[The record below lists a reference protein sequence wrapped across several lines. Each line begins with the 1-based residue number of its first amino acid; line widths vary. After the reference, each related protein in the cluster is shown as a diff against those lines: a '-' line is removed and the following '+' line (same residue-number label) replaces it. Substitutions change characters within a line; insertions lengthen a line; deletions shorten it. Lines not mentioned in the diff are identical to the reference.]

1 MYFTPSAAP
10 FNMPLIVSSF
20 LSTSVLKHYSG
31 KYKVFFFGGFFIF
44 NEKTEFNV

>member
-31 KYKVFFFGGFFIF
+31 KYRVGFFLEAFSFLIRKM
-44 NEKTEFNV
+44 NSM